1 MTSAVHTSLGGK
13 LNTLVIDARVEEE
26 RAVLTPRGE
35 LVHGCTDV
43 LSEALERLPAHV
55 GGVDLDMSGV
65 TFMDTAGLQFL
76 ERLGAFGR
84 RRAVPVRSGHWTGQP
99 RRILEL
105 AGLNPDAPLR
115 RAAHPVDG
123 EPEWPG
129 ASAVAR
135 ERAEQLRELRT
146 EVEQL
151 KQAMASRPVI
161 DQARGVLM
169 AVHACTSEQAW
180 DILRETS
187 QRSNIKLRDVAAAVT
202 AGAEPDGPAPS
213 EELRRALRTALSHH
227 LR

>member
-1 MTSAVHTSLGGK
+1 MTSVVHTPLGGK
-13 LNTLVIDARVEEE
+13 PNTLVIDGRVEED
-26 RAVLTPRGE
+26 RAVLTARGE

-43 LSEALERLPAHV
+43 LSTALEGLPAHV
-55 GGVDLDMSGV
+55 RRVDLDMTGV
-65 TFMDTAGLQFL
+65 VFMDTAGLQFL

-84 RRAVPVRSGHWTGQP
+84 RREVPVRSRHWNGQP

-115 RAAHPVDG
+115 DAPHPVDG
-123 EPEWPG
+123 EAESPG

-180 DILRETS
+180 EILREAS
-187 QRSNIKLRDVAAAVT
+187 QRSNIKLRAVAAAVT

-213 EELRRALRTALSHH
+213 EELRRALRTAVSHH